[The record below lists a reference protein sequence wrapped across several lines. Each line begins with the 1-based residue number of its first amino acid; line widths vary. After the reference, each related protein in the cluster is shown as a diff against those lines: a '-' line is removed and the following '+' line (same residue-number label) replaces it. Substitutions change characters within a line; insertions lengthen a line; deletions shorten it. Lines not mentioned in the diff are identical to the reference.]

1 LRIPFSNVNAARLPV
16 RYPKQATGPGRA
28 AAYHSRMVPRLK
40 PVPDAAARPVDNE
53 QAAIAVLRQF
63 RQVFNAVKSHFQQV
77 EKTVGIGGAQVWALS
92 IVREQPGIGV
102 GALAKAMSIHQSTA
116 SNLVRTL
123 IDREMVVAV
132 KQGADR
138 RAVQLNLL
146 PAGAKV
152 LKNAPGPFAGVLP
165 DALKALS
172 PDALARL
179 QVDLAR
185 LIVLIDADE
194 RGASILL
201 SDNL

>member
-1 LRIPFSNVNAARLPV
+1 MVNRPKPLRPADAP
-16 RYPKQATGPGRA
+16 PG
-28 AAYHSRMVPRLK
+28 HEE
-40 PVPDAAARPVDNE
+40 DAAVV
-53 QAAIAVLRQF
+53 VLRQF

-92 IVREQPGIGV
+92 VVRDNPGIGV

-132 KQGADR
+132 KEGADR

-152 LKNAPGPFAGVLP
+152 LRNAPGPFAGLLP
-165 DALKALS
+165 DALKSL
-172 PDALARL
+172 PPETLARL
-179 QVDLAR
+179 SDDLGQ
-185 LIVLIDADE
+185 LIVAIAADE
-194 RGASILL
+194 SGASIPL
-201 SDNL
+201 SDI

>member
-1 LRIPFSNVNAARLPV
+1 MVNRSKAA
-16 RYPKQATGPGRA
+16 
-28 AAYHSRMVPRLK
+28 S
-40 PVPDAAARPVDNE
+40 DAAALPVDNE

-77 EKTVGIGGAQVWALS
+77 EKTVGMGGAQVWALS
-92 IVREQPGIGV
+92 VVREQPGIGV

-152 LKNAPGPFAGVLP
+152 LKNAPGPFAGLLP
-165 DALKALS
+165 DALKAL
-172 PDALARL
+172 PADTLVRL
-179 QVDLAR
+179 QSDLGQ
-185 LIVLIDADE
+185 LIVKIAADE
-194 RGASILL
+194 AGASIPL

>member
-1 LRIPFSNVNAARLPV
+1 MCAAHCV
-16 RYPKQATGPGRA
+16 VSTSRYPPGYPKRVTATVESPLIIV
-28 AAYHSRMVPRLK
+28 RMVNRSK
-40 PVPDAAARPVDNE
+40 PALDAAPPVDNE

-77 EKTVGIGGAQVWALS
+77 EKTVGMGGAQVWALS
-92 IVREQPGIGV
+92 VVREQPGIGV
-102 GALAKAMSIHQSTA
+102 GALARAMSIHQSTA

-152 LKNAPGPFAGVLP
+152 LKNSPGPFAGVLP
-165 DALKALS
+165 DALKALP
-172 PDALARL
+172 PDALARM
-179 QVDLAR
+179 QADLSR
-185 LIVLIDADE
+185 LIQLLDADE
-194 RGASILL
+194 RGASVLL
-201 SDNL
+201 SDNV

>member
-1 LRIPFSNVNAARLPV
+1 MVNRP
-16 RYPKQATGPGRA
+16 
-28 AAYHSRMVPRLK
+28 K
-40 PVPDAAARPVDNE
+40 PVPDAATQTADNE
-53 QAAIAVLRQF
+53 QAAVTVLRQF

-92 IVREQPGIGV
+92 VVREQPGIGV

-123 IDREMVVAV
+123 IDREMVVAL

-165 DALKALS
+165 DALKSLS

-185 LIVLIDADE
+185 LIVLIDTDE

>member
-1 LRIPFSNVNAARLPV
+1 
-16 RYPKQATGPGRA
+16 
-28 AAYHSRMVPRLK
+28 MVPRLK
-40 PVPDAAARPVDNE
+40 PAPDAAAQPVDNE

-92 IVREQPGIGV
+92 VVREHPGIGV
-102 GALAKAMSIHQSTA
+102 GALARAMSIHQSTA

-123 IDREMVVAV
+123 IDREMVVAA

-179 QVDLAR
+179 QGDLAR

-201 SDNL
+201 SDGL

>member
-1 LRIPFSNVNAARLPV
+1 
-16 RYPKQATGPGRA
+16 
-28 AAYHSRMVPRLK
+28 MVPRIK
-40 PVPDAAARPVDNE
+40 PAAVAAADPPLDNE

-77 EKTVGIGGAQVWALS
+77 EKTVGMGGAQVWALS
-92 IVREQPGIGV
+92 VVREQPGIGV

-152 LKNAPGPFAGVLP
+152 LHNAPGPFAGLLP
-165 DALKALS
+165 DALKSLPADTLM
-172 PDALARL
+172 RL
-179 QVDLAR
+179 QADLGQ
-185 LIVLIDADE
+185 LIVKIAADE
-194 RGASILL
+194 AAGSIPL
-201 SDNL
+201 SDI

>member
-1 LRIPFSNVNAARLPV
+1 
-16 RYPKQATGPGRA
+16 
-28 AAYHSRMVPRLK
+28 MVPRLK
-40 PVPDAAARPVDNE
+40 PVPDDAAQPVDNE
-53 QAAIAVLRQF
+53 EAAIAVLRQF

-92 IVREQPGIGV
+92 VVREHPGIGV

-179 QVDLAR
+179 QVDLAQ

-194 RGASILL
+194 HGASILL
-201 SDNL
+201 SDGL

>member
-1 LRIPFSNVNAARLPV
+1 
-16 RYPKQATGPGRA
+16 
-28 AAYHSRMVPRLK
+28 MVPRLK
-40 PVPDAAARPVDNE
+40 PVPDAAAQPADNE
-53 QAAIAVLRQF
+53 AAAIAVLRQF

-77 EKTVGIGGAQVWALS
+77 EKAVGIGGAQVWALS
-92 IVREQPGIGV
+92 VVREHPGIGV

-132 KQGADR
+132 KQGVDR

-179 QVDLAR
+179 QEDLAR

-201 SDNL
+201 SDSL

>member
-1 LRIPFSNVNAARLPV
+1 MVNR
-16 RYPKQATGPGRA
+16 
-28 AAYHSRMVPRLK
+28 SK
-40 PVPDAAARPVDNE
+40 PAPDAAPPVDNE
-53 QAAIAVLRQF
+53 EAAIAVLRQF

-77 EKTVGIGGAQVWALS
+77 EKTVGMGGAQVWALS
-92 IVREQPGIGV
+92 VVREHPGIGV

-123 IDREMVVAV
+123 IEREMVVAV

-152 LKNAPGPFAGVLP
+152 LRNAPGPFAGVLP

-172 PDALARL
+172 PATLARL
-179 QVDLAR
+179 QSDLTE
-185 LIVLIDADE
+185 LIVAIDADE

-201 SDNL
+201 SDL

>member
-1 LRIPFSNVNAARLPV
+1 
-16 RYPKQATGPGRA
+16 
-28 AAYHSRMVPRLK
+28 MVPRLK
-40 PVPDAAARPVDNE
+40 PVPDAVAQPVDNE
-53 QAAIAVLRQF
+53 EAAIAVLRQF

-92 IVREQPGIGV
+92 VVREQPGIGV

-123 IDREMVVAV
+123 IDRDMMVAV
-132 KQGADR
+132 KQGVDR

-179 QVDLAR
+179 QGDLAR

-201 SDNL
+201 SDGL

>member
-1 LRIPFSNVNAARLPV
+1 
-16 RYPKQATGPGRA
+16 
-28 AAYHSRMVPRLK
+28 MVPRLK
-40 PVPDAAARPVDNE
+40 PVPDAAAQPADNE
-53 QAAIAVLRQF
+53 AAAIAVLRQF

-77 EKTVGIGGAQVWALS
+77 EKAVGIGGAQVWALS
-92 IVREQPGIGV
+92 VVREQPGIGV
-102 GALAKAMSIHQSTA
+102 GALAKAMSMHQSTA

-123 IDREMVVAV
+123 IDRQMVVAV
-132 KQGADR
+132 KQGVDR

-179 QVDLAR
+179 QEDLAR

-201 SDNL
+201 SDSL